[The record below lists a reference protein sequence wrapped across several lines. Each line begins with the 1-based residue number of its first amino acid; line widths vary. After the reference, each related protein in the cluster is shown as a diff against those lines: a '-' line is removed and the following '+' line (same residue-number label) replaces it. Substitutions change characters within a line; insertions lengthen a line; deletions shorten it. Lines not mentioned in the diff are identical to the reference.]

1 MALNARLR
9 IVLMADDVVVAESDD
24 SDIWLAALGAI
35 RGVNTDSVPS
45 LRKSDLDEWV
55 PEEDRALIR
64 AFAKDLDIPVQDVLT
79 ACHPRAIPPY
89 IFPSKVHWE
98 LFKRS
103 TAERGRSA
111 VSNIVLALTLVLLWG
126 EKIHLQPVS
135 LYDANAILQTISVRD
150 EHPARAVKNCPWLV
164 FDPKTQRVHL
174 NANQITRA
182 IAVARAFC
190 LKQAPQWDAGKTP
203 SEAR

>member
-1 MALNARLR
+1 MAVNAKLK
-9 IVLMADDVVVAESDD
+9 IVLMADDVVVAESED

-35 RGVNTDSVPS
+35 RGVHTDSPLS

-64 AFAKDLDIPVQDVLT
+64 AFAKELDVPVQDVLT

-98 LFKRS
+98 LFKRN

-111 VSNIVLALTLVLLWG
+111 VSNMVLALTLVLLWG
-126 EKIHLQPVS
+126 EKIHLPPIGI
-135 LYDANAILQTISVRD
+135 YGANAILQTMSVRD
-150 EHPARAVKNCPWLV
+150 EHPARAVKNCPWLKL
-164 FDPKTQRVHL
+164 DPKSGRVDL
-174 NANQITRA
+174 NVAHISKA

-190 LKQAPQWDAGKTP
+190 LKQAPQWDAGRA
-203 SEAR
+203 SAESR